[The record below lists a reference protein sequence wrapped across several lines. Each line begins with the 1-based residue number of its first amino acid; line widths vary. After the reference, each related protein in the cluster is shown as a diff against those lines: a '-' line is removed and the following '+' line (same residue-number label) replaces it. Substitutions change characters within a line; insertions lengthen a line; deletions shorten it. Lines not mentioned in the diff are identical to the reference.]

1 MCIRDRFYTQAPHW
15 KEHVVDT
22 MGAGDA
28 FISAFL
34 YDFIGHDGYNAEDK
48 SEIIK
53 HALDFAAEYS
63 ANSCMVE
70 GAFGHGVPYLSEE

>member
-1 MCIRDRFYTQAPHW
+1 M
-15 KEHVVDT
+15 DT

-34 YDFIGHDGYNAEDK
+34 YDFIGHDGYNAADK

-63 ANSCMVE
+63 ANSCMIE
-70 GAFGHGVPYLSEE
+70 GSFGHGAPYLSEE